1 MEDYGIP
8 EKIIDLVKC
17 MYSNSECAV
26 VDGTQHLSSDK
37 LILHTV
43 GVQQIALSLHLVF
56 CAQVESEARMQHV
69 RFPVPP
75 IVIDWIMRKTTKC
88 TSSSNT
94 GIRWNI
100 TSKLEINDLFWNTII
115 FHSA

>member
-1 MEDYGIP
+1 MVY
-8 EKIIDLVKC
+8 
-17 MYSNSECAV
+17 
-26 VDGTQHLSSDK
+26 H
-37 LILHTV
+37 
-43 GVQQIALSLHLVF
+43 
-56 CAQVESEARMQHV
+56 QVESEARMQHV

-100 TSKLEINDLFWNTII
+100 TSKLEDLDYADDIALLSSTKDQMQRKSNLLNTY
-115 FHSA
+115 SMQNQLV